1 MADLFGIGLSAL
13 LAQQRALATTSNNVA
28 NASTPGYSRQRT
40 EFSERPAEQMGSFF
54 VGTGVAT
61 GDNRRITDDLMLE
74 QVRTASTGSKRADTV
89 ADLATTLDDLLG
101 SNDSGLNA
109 TLQSFTNALQGVAN
123 DPSSES
129 ARQSLLAE
137 AGSTV
142 ARFQGLDQRMSTIS
156 DEVRSRVSADA
167 DQISALGASIA
178 AVNQQVLAAGP
189 NTPPDLLDKRDQML
203 EDLSGLVQVSVTQQ
217 SDGTIGVFIGSGQ
230 ALVLGTTASKVVMTN
245 GTTDPSQPQI
255 VLRSGTGPDIAITQF
270 LSGGELGGLL
280 DFNRE
285 MLAPARA
292 EVGRVA
298 IGLANAVNTAS
309 RNGMDLDGQLGGDF
323 FSVGGPQTFAA
334 STNSGTGAV
343 TATISNVAAL
353 DATNYQLSYNGTTY
367 TLLRTDT
374 GAVVPMTGAGTAGNP
389 FVANGISIV
398 VSGAPV
404 AGDQFLIKPLD
415 QAPGTLKVLVTNP
428 GDIAAAAPTRTSADL
443 GNTGTGAI
451 SAGSVIDVT
460 NPNLLTTATIQFI
473 NSTTYSINGAGAF
486 AYTPGGNIDINGTRV
501 QITGAPVQGD
511 VFEIQSNAGGSGD
524 NRNALAMLGE
534 LTGNVFN
541 GNVTLKTAASSL
553 LADVGAKTAAAT
565 SQQSAQSTVL
575 QQTQQRLDSLR
586 GVNLDEEAA
595 NMLRYQQLYQAAA
608 QTISVAGTL
617 FSTLLAALQR

>member
-28 NASTPGYSRQRT
+28 NASTPGYTRQRT
-40 EFSERPAEQMGSFF
+40 ELAERPAEQMGSFF
-54 VGTGVAT
+54 VGTGVTT
-61 GDNRRITDDLMLE
+61 GQNRRMADDLMLG

-101 SNDSGLNA
+101 SDDTGLNA

-123 DPSSES
+123 DPSSLA
-129 ARQSLLAE
+129 ARQSLLSE
-137 AGSTV
+137 AGSTA

-156 DEVRSRVSADA
+156 DEINSRVSADA
-167 DQISALGASIA
+167 DQISSLGASIA
-178 AVNQQVLAAGP
+178 ALNQQVLVAGP

-203 EDLSGLVQVSVTQQ
+203 EDLSGLVQVSVSQQ

-230 ALVLGTTASKVVMTN
+230 ALVLGTTASKLVTTN
-245 GTTDPSQPQI
+245 GNVDPSQPQL
-255 VLRSGTGPDIAITQF
+255 VLRSGTGPDVAITQF

-298 IGLANAVNTAS
+298 IGLADAVNTAS
-309 RNGMDLDGQLGGDF
+309 KNGMDLDGQLGGNF
-323 FSVGGPQTFAA
+323 FSVAGPQTFAA
-334 STNSGTGAV
+334 GTNLGSGAL
-343 TATISNVAAL
+343 TATISDVAAL
-353 DATNYQLSYNGTTY
+353 DTANYQLTYDGATY
-367 TLLRTDT
+367 TLQRTDT
-374 GAVVPMTGAGTAGNP
+374 GAIVPMTGTGTAGNP

-398 VSGAPV
+398 VSGAPA

-415 QAPGTLKVLVTNP
+415 QAPGSLKVLVTNP
-428 GDIAAAAPTRTSADL
+428 GDVAAAAPTRTSADL
-443 GNTGTGAI
+443 GNTGAGAI

-473 NSTTYSINGAGAF
+473 NSTTYSVNGAGSF
-486 AYTPGGNIDINGTRV
+486 AYTPGADIDINGTRV
-501 QITGAPVQGD
+501 QITGAPAAGD
-511 VFEIQSNAGGSGD
+511 VFSIQSNAGGSGD
-524 NRNALAMLGE
+524 NRNALAMLDKLG
-534 LTGNVFN
+534 GNVFN
-541 GNVTLKTAASSL
+541 GNVTLKTAAASL

-595 NMLRYQQLYQAAA
+595 NMLRDQQLYQAAA